1 MNDYLEYMNTLS
13 SVIADRN
20 EEIASAQRDYASK
33 LPGIE
38 ETKSIIE
45 TATGLPSSIFLE
57 KGLGNFI
64 LKKEGR
70 AYLQKTAKNIFDK
83 GRQFYNDNLSRNV
96 AERRAAGGTQVE
108 EPREVEFRNPLY
120 EGPEPAP
127 QIREVEFR
135 NPLYEGP
142 QPEDAPQTVQTA
154 TPEGASESGANLQDQ
169 STIEEPNVDFGEPR
183 LIDAG
188 QEAIDYLDS
197 LSPEEYSLQ
206 MLEAVAYQNQQR
218 FKAAQQLAEPP
229 EGSDL
234 PVNPDLP
241 DIAGFTETPRDSL
254 APMRDLM
261 QRSPQGQE
269 NGGVRPEQTTESGTG
284 DASADASANPEAGS
298 VGTSEDVS
306 SAIESGETS
315 GGVEAGAEA
324 GTEAVAEG
332 TGEAV
337 AEGIG
342 AALDFDP
349 FTALIGLFVGIG
361 GLIGGIEGADSIK
374 NPPAPKLPTQELVSV
389 VKGAGG
395 F

>member
-70 AYLQKTAKNIFDK
+70 SYLQKTAKNIFNK
-83 GRQFYNDNLSRNV
+83 GRQFYSDNLSRNT
-96 AERRAAGGTQVE
+96 AERRALGGSKVE
-108 EPREVEFRNPLY
+108 EPTEVEYRNPLY
-120 EGPEPAP
+120 EGPEPEAEP
-127 QIREVEFR
+127 Q
-135 NPLYEGP
+135 
-142 QPEDAPQTVQTA
+142 AVQTA
-154 TPEGASESGANLQDQ
+154 TPEGASESGANLGEQ
-169 STIEEPNVDFGEPR
+169 STIEEPQFTMT
-183 LIDAG
+183 DAG
-188 QEAIDYLDS
+188 EGGVDIES
-197 LSPEEYSLQ
+197 LSPAESLLRR
-206 MLEAVAYQNQQR
+206 LEGRAYQLQQASR
-218 FKAAQQLAEPP
+218 VGE
-229 EGSDL
+229 
-234 PVNPDLP
+234 VNPDLP
-241 DIAGFTETPRDSL
+241 DIPGLTDAPRDSL

-261 QRSPQGQE
+261 NRQPQGQE
-269 NGGVRPEQTTESGTG
+269 NGGVRQEQTTESGTG

-298 VGTSEDVS
+298 VGTSQDVS
-306 SAIESGETS
+306 SAIESAEAS
-315 GGVEAGAEA
+315 GGASAGAEGGAAAGAEA
-324 GTEAVAEG
+324 GGAAAAEPVG
-332 TGEAV
+332 DAV

-374 NPPAPKLPTQELVSV
+374 NPPAPKLPAQELVSV